1 MTSVL
6 NSSEI
11 IYKTPSHSAFHCR
24 KIFHAMEKK
33 PTEELEQWFCRI
45 KAAITGCDF
54 DNFSD
59 FMLIEKFISG
69 LNEKTFEK
77 YAEANTLTVEQ
88 LLLIETSDAFIG
100 NSPFLDIKFEP
111 IKDIDE
117 LLSLEIVERNISSVS
132 VLLKHI

>member
-11 IYKTPSHSAFHCR
+11 IYKTPSHLAFNCR
-24 KIFHAMEKK
+24 KIFHAMEKTA
-33 PTEELEQWFCRI
+33 TEELEQWFCRI
-45 KAAITGCDF
+45 QSAIDGCDF

-77 YAEANTLTVEQ
+77 YAEINTLTVEQ
-88 LLLIETSDAFIG
+88 ILLIESSDEFIG
-100 NSPFLDIKFEP
+100 NNPFVSIKFEP

-117 LLSLEIVERNISSVS
+117 LLSLEIIKRNISSVS
-132 VLLKHI
+132 AFLKHF